1 MESAD
6 KLVAFV
12 RYTDNQRVLVV
23 SHFDQQRTINLAVV
37 LSAAQLDT
45 LKLTI
50 GRYVGMDLLSGTAI
64 TLIVENEIG
73 VMELSLA
80 PMQSVVIQ
88 L

>member
-1 MESAD
+1 
-6 KLVAFV
+6 
-12 RYTDNQRVLVV
+12 
-23 SHFDQQRTINLAVV
+23 
-37 LSAAQLDT
+37 
-45 LKLTI
+45 
-50 GRYVGMDLLSGTAI
+50 MDLLSGTAI